1 MIISEKIPLPT
12 SVSPRRWHNKK
23 ILKGYQTILPNSK
36 PLIII
41 VDDNEDM
48 VNVLMKIIS
57 RSIDAEVT
65 GATSGN
71 QALAMAGERVPDV
84 VVTDVMMPDIDGL
97 ELLRRLKLLDDNIGV
112 IVITGYGTIESA
124 VEALKNGAYDY
135 FQKPFDN
142 ERLVHIVNM
151 CLEHSRLRR
160 ENTRLQKRLIN
171 DSISYGL
178 VGSSPKIRKVLELF
192 SRIADTDVT
201 VLIRGESGTGK
212 ELAARALH
220 AMSSRASHQMVTV
233 NCPALPEHILESELF
248 GYSRGA
254 FTGATSAKKG
264 LFLAAR
270 GSSILLDEIA
280 DIPVSIQTKLLR
292 VLQEKEVRPLGSTT
306 NVKVDV
312 RVIASTNQDL
322 EQKIKEGQ
330 FREDLFYRLNVVSVT
345 MPSLRDIPED
355 IPLIANYFLKKYSE
369 KYNKDSMS
377 FSNDAVKCLVSQ
389 RWPGNVRQLENTVKR
404 AVLLAESS
412 EICSADIPPQEGSE
426 PSTQPSG
433 MPCFENLPYKDAKS
447 EVISFFTTRYLARAL
462 EKTKGNVTAAAG
474 LVGLERQALQR
485 ILRKYGIKSADF
497 RKENTGSG

>member
-1 MIISEKIPLPT
+1 MAD
-12 SVSPRRWHNKK
+12 
-23 ILKGYQTILPNSK
+23 SK
-36 PLIII
+36 PLIMV

-57 RSIDAEVT
+57 RNIDADVQ
-65 GATSGN
+65 GATSGS
-71 QALAMAGERVPDV
+71 QALAMAGERAPDV
-84 VVTDVMMPDIDGL
+84 VVTDVKMPDIDGI
-97 ELLRRLKLLDDNIGV
+97 ELLRRLKLIDDNIGV

-151 CLEHSRLRR
+151 CLEHSNLRK
-160 ENTRLQKRLIN
+160 ENTRLQKRLHE

-178 VGSSPKIRKVLELF
+178 VGSSPKIRKVLDLF
-192 SRIADTDVT
+192 ARIADTDVT
-201 VLIRGESGTGK
+201 ILIRGESGTGK

-220 AMSSRASHQMVTV
+220 AMSSRASKQMITV

-270 GSSILLDEIA
+270 GSTILLDEIG

-292 VLQEKEVRPLGSTT
+292 VLQEKEIRPLGSTT
-306 NVKVDV
+306 NLNVDV

-322 EQKIKEGQ
+322 EKKIKEGQ

-355 IPLIANYFLKKYSE
+355 IPMIANYFLKKYST
-369 KYNKDSMS
+369 KYGKQGMY
-377 FSNDAVKCLVSQ
+377 FSHDAIKCLISQ
-389 RWPGNVRQLENTVKR
+389 TWPGNVRQLENTIKR
-404 AVLLAESS
+404 AVLLSESD
-412 EICSADIPPQEGSE
+412 EICSADIPSQEGSQ
-426 PSTQPSG
+426 TAAQPSG
-433 MPCFENLPYKDAKS
+433 LPCFENLPYKDAKS
-447 EVISFFTTRYLARAL
+447 EVLSLFTRRYLARAL
-462 EKTKGNVTAAAG
+462 EKTGGNVTAAAG

-485 ILRKYGIKSADF
+485 ILRKYGIKSADY
-497 RKENTGSG
+497 RKETAGAE

>member
-1 MIISEKIPLPT
+1 MPKTKP
-12 SVSPRRWHNKK
+12 V
-23 ILKGYQTILPNSK
+23 ILV
-36 PLIII
+36 

-48 VNVLMKIIS
+48 VKVLMKIIS
-57 RSIDAEVT
+57 RNIEADVL
-65 GATSGN
+65 GATSGSE
-71 QALAMAGERVPDV
+71 ALAIAGDRVLDV
-84 VVTDVMMPDIDGL
+84 VITDVKMPEIDGL

-135 FQKPFDN
+135 FQKPFNND
-142 ERLVHIVNM
+142 RLVHIVKM

-160 ENTRLQKRLIN
+160 ENVRLQKKIHD

-178 VGSSPKIRKVLELF
+178 VGTSPKIRRVLDLF
-192 SRIADTDVT
+192 ARIANTDVT

-212 ELAARALH
+212 EIAARALH
-220 AMSSRASHQMVTV
+220 AMSSRASQQMITV

-254 FTGATSAKKG
+254 FTGATTAKKG
-264 LFLAAR
+264 LFLAAS

-292 VLQEKEVRPLGSTT
+292 VLQEKEIRPLGSTS

-322 EQKIKEGQ
+322 EQKIREGQ

-369 KYNKDSMS
+369 KYGKPGMT
-377 FSNDAVKCLVSQ
+377 FSHDAIKCLISQ

-404 AVLLAESS
+404 AVLLAESD
-412 EICSADIPPQEGSE
+412 EICSADIPTEEGSE
-426 PSTQPSG
+426 PESRSTVF
-433 MPCFENLPYKDAKS
+433 PCFENLPYKDAKS
-447 EVISFFTTRYLARAL
+447 EVISMFTRRYIAQAL
-462 EKTKGNVTAAAG
+462 RKTKGNVTAAAN

-497 RKENTGSG
+497 RKENPSD